1 MENSIVRSIELKAP
15 VSRVWEALTDHLQ
28 FGEWFLV
35 SIDGPFRVG
44 QVSTGRVTY
53 PGYEH
58 LPWHVV
64 IEAMDAVSYFAYR
77 WYPCT
82 WGADPDYSKEPTTL
96 VEFRLEP
103 TQTGTRLRVAESGFS
118 DLPSDCN
125 PQEAFRNNTRGWE
138 EQVRNI
144 EAYLDA

>member
-15 VSRVWEALTDHLQ
+15 VSRVWKALTDHRQ
-28 FGEWFLV
+28 FGEWFRV
-35 SIDGPFRVG
+35 AIDGPFEVG

-64 IEAMDAVSYFAYR
+64 IEAMDAETYFAYL

-82 WGADPDYSKEPTTL
+82 WDADPDWSSEPTTR
-96 VEFRLEP
+96 VEFKLEP
-103 TQTGTRLRVAESGFS
+103 TQTGTRLQVEESGFA
-118 DLPSDCN
+118 DLPPGCN
-125 PQEAFRNNTRGWE
+125 PQEAFRNNTQGWE